1 MLLSD
6 KHLLMGLLVSVNFIG
21 ISVIELEMLLP
32 DLDNNHG

>member
-6 KHLLMGLLVSVNFIG
+6 KDLVMGFLLSVNFIG
-21 ISVIELEMLLP
+21 ISVMELEMLLP